1 MWFGRPHRPV
11 GIVPMMFYL
20 IFERGKKLMHK
31 IEQTKYGYRIVFE
44 GFLQRDDLGNFMN
57 EMKRTIQPRGNTFP
71 VLVDLRKAQAFPAD
85 AQEVIRQAMVYC
97 KEVGME
103 RNAVVLNSAIAAL
116 QAKRLSKETG
126 VDSGARYI
134 DASSDP
140 DWEKAALDWLVRAID
155 PDLN

>member
-1 MWFGRPHRPV
+1 
-11 GIVPMMFYL
+11 
-20 IFERGKKLMHK
+20 MHK
-31 IEQTKYGYRIVFE
+31 IEQTQYGYRIVFE
-44 GFLQRDDLGNFMN
+44 GFLQKEDLSDFIDK
-57 EMKRTIQPRGNTFP
+57 MKSTIRPGAGTFP
-71 VLVDLRKAQAFPAD
+71 VLVDMRKAQAFPAD
-85 AQEVIRQAMVYC
+85 AQEVIRQAMMYC

-126 VDSGARYI
+126 VDTGARYI

-140 DWEKAALDWLVRAID
+140 DWERAALDWLVKAID

>member
-1 MWFGRPHRPV
+1 
-11 GIVPMMFYL
+11 MMMYL
-20 IFERGKKLMHK
+20 IFERGRTLMHK

-44 GFLQRDDLGNFMN
+44 GFLQGDDLGGFMN
-57 EMKRTIQPRGNTFP
+57 EMKRTIRPAGSSFP

-85 AQEVIRQAMVYC
+85 AQEIIRQAMMYC
-97 KEVGME
+97 KGIGME

-126 VDSGARYI
+126 VDTGARYI

-140 DWEKAALDWLVRAID
+140 DWEKIALDWLVRAID